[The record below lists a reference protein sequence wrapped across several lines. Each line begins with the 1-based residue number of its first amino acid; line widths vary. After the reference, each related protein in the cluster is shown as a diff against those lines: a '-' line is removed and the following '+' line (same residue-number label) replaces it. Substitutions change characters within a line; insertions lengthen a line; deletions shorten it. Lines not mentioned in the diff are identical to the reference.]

1 MSESIS
7 GKTLSTDEAQEVR
20 RVCQEFETA
29 WQKGKFPILDDY
41 LGDFDGATR
50 ELLVRELTAIEA
62 RYRHESVMP
71 SEAAAEVTLELPGFS
86 AAATAGR
93 SVTQPTRQES
103 RVSQTASRSLPTQGV
118 DAENTVAY
126 TNQSI
131 TPTGGLLIRCPHCC
145 NGVELLSETP
155 FEDITCHDCGST
167 FNLVDREKLTT
178 AAKAPKS
185 IGRFNLEEK
194 LGAGGFGTV
203 WKARDTELDRVV
215 AIKIPRKGQLSLI
228 DVEQFYREA
237 RAAAQLRHPNI
248 VPVHEVGREADTV
261 FIVSDLITGVSLSD
275 WMTERKPN
283 VRDTAQLAVV
293 VADALHHAHQQ
304 GIIHRDLKPSNVMV
318 DGANQ
323 PHLMD
328 FGLARREVGE
338 VTMTVDGQ
346 ILGTPTYMSPE
357 QAGGQG
363 HWADRRTDIYSFGVM
378 LFKMLTDELPFR
390 GSIQRQIQQ
399 RLTEDAPDP
408 RTLNR
413 FIPRDLST
421 ICLKCLERD
430 PNRRYST
437 AQELAEEL
445 RRFLRGEPIKAR
457 PISRIARLGRWA
469 KRKPAAATAVALTIF
484 LAIAGPTA
492 AVRIEQQRRD
502 LAATLAEKN
511 NVIAQSAKDAQR
523 DTAEIKE
530 LQGELDLWT
539 GRANPW
545 KFWPPQAA
553 SNPRITV
560 LTKFFDQKYQPLA
573 QQLEAGNYSDRELA
587 LGNWGLAVMAHS
599 LKKEEIAEQHYLA
612 ARAILR
618 RLVEV
623 EPKAPDLQI
632 ALARCNTKLAEIYGS
647 ERKKEALAALAEA
660 SQIYEGLS
668 SSEVDNSL
676 HRIDWIESEFNSSV
690 LAGFES
696 DLEHLLRTEQIEE
709 TLEST
714 WPKDPIAA
722 ASVAAYLAEE
732 PLIQIEKE

>member
-1 MSESIS
+1 MSESMS
-7 GKTLSTDEAQEVR
+7 GKTLSVGEIEEIQRLCEA
-20 RVCQEFETA
+20 FETA
-29 WQKGKFPILDDY
+29 WQTGKFPLLDDY
-41 LGDFDGATR
+41 LGDLNGAPR
-50 ELLVRELTAIEA
+50 DYLVRELAAIEA
-62 RYRHESVMP
+62 RHGRESLVQ
-71 SEAAAEVTLELPGFS
+71 SAAAEVTIDLAALNS
-86 AAATAGR
+86 AAA
-93 SVTQPTRQES
+93 SLQPTADASLQES
-103 RVSQTASRSLPTQGV
+103 KLGTIASRSLPTQGI
-118 DAENTVAY
+118 DTENTVAH

-131 TPTGGLLIRCPHCC
+131 TPTGRLLIRCPHCC
-145 NGVELLSETP
+145 NGVELLAETP

-178 AAKAPKS
+178 AAKAPKA
-185 IGRFNLEEK
+185 IGRFKLEQK

-203 WKARDTELDRVV
+203 WQARDTDLDRVV

-248 VPVHEVGREADTV
+248 VPVHEVGRDGDTV

-275 WMTERKPN
+275 WMSERKPN

-293 VADALHHAHQQ
+293 IAEALHHAHQQ
-304 GIIHRDLKPSNVMV
+304 GIIHRDMKPSNVMV
-318 DGANQ
+318 DEADQ

-357 QAGGQG
+357 QAGGQS

-378 LFKMLTDELPFR
+378 LFKMLTNELPFR

-413 FIPRDLST
+413 FIPRDMST

-437 AQELAEEL
+437 AQDLAEEL

-457 PISRIARLGRWA
+457 PISRAARVARWA
-469 KRKPAAATAVALTIF
+469 KRKPAAATAIALTTI

-492 AVRIEQQRRD
+492 AVRIENQRRD

-511 NVIAQSAKDAQR
+511 NVIAQSANDARR
-523 DTAEIKE
+523 DTDEIKR
-530 LQGELDLWT
+530 LQGELDVWT

-545 KFWPPQAA
+545 KFWPPQVA
-553 SNPRITV
+553 SNPRIMV
-560 LTKFFDQKYQPLA
+560 LTTLFDQKYQALV
-573 QQLEAGNYSDRELA
+573 QQLAEGDYDERELA
-587 LGNWGLAVMAHS
+587 LGNWSLAVMAHS
-599 LKKEEIAEQHYLA
+599 LKKDNIAEKHYLA
-612 ARAILR
+612 AREILG
-618 RLVEV
+618 RLVGE
-623 EPKAPDLQI
+623 EPNAADLQV
-632 ALARCNTKLAEIYGS
+632 AMARCNAKLAEIYGS
-647 ERKKEALAALAEA
+647 DRKKEALAALAEA
-660 SQIYEGLS
+660 GKIYKGLAISQQESALYGA
-668 SSEVDNSL
+668 N
-676 HRIDWIESEFNSSV
+676 WIESELNASV
-690 LAGFES
+690 LAGYDFAR
-696 DLEHLLRTEQIEE
+696 DHLQRAQEIEA
-709 TLEST
+709 TLENQ

-722 ASVAAYLAEE
+722 ASVAAYLADE
-732 PLIQIEKE
+732 PPLQIKKQ